1 MRGQTSI
8 AYFST
13 IDGDV
18 TTFQVPSNLTGGVI
32 ANATLATAIATSIF
46 IAGKEGMGAHGSF
59 RTCVLHSIF
68 WDKATHAS
76 GVLDIYD
83 IRGAGTALLKIPMVS
98 GVTLG
103 SPLDIRLA
111 VNGGIGFVM
120 STVVGAATTDITIS
134 WYFD

>member
-8 AYFST
+8 SHFSI
-13 IDGDV
+13 IDGDA

-46 IAGKEGMGAHGSF
+46 ITGKEGMGAHGSF
-59 RTCVLHSIF
+59 RTCVLHSIM

-76 GVLDIYD
+76 GVLAVYD
-83 IRGAGTALLKIPMVS
+83 IRGAGTALFNIPMVS

-103 SPLDIRLA
+103 VPLDLRLA

-120 STVVGAATTDITIS
+120 STVVGAATTDINVS